1 MNQHDQID
9 EIQAELIQK
18 IQNRK
23 SELGKK
29 LLVLTHHYQRKEIVA
44 LGDYKGDSF
53 TLSKKSTED
62 VNVTYIIFCGVHFM
76 AESAAILAKP
86 HQIVQIPDMEAG
98 CWMADMLDH
107 VQLSRAWED
116 VTNIIGLDQ
125 ILPVVYVNSDA
136 YIKAFCGHHGGLTC
150 TSSNAGNAFEWC
162 LERASKIFFFPDQ
175 HLGRNT
181 ALSIG
186 IPEEKII
193 VWNPEKPLG
202 GNTKDSI
209 QNAKIILWHGYCL
222 VHTRFKIAHIEQVRK
237 NNKDVKVVVHPECE
251 KEVVQAADA
260 VGSTGFIEKYVK
272 QAPVGSTIAIGT
284 EINFINRL
292 GLENPEKKILPLHHS
307 LCPNMYKI
315 NLENLLKTIE
325 NVGVMNVI
333 TIPDDIKKNAKTAL
347 EKMLLL

>member
-1 MNQHDQID
+1 
-9 EIQAELIQK
+9 
-18 IQNRK
+18 
-23 SELGKK
+23 
-29 LLVLTHHYQRKEIVA
+29 
-44 LGDYKGDSF
+44 
-53 TLSKKSTED
+53 
-62 VNVTYIIFCGVHFM
+62 M
-76 AESAAILAKP
+76 AESSAILAKP

-116 VTNIIGLDQ
+116 VTNIIGRDQ

-150 TSSNAGNAFEWC
+150 TSSNAGKAFQWC
-162 LERASKIFFFPDQ
+162 LERTSKIFFFPDQ

-181 ALSIG
+181 ALAIG

-222 VHTRFKIAHIEQVRK
+222 VHTRFKVTHIEQVRK
-237 NNKDVKVVVHPECE
+237 NSKDVKIVVHPECE

-272 QAPVGSTIAIGT
+272 QAPAGSTIAIGT

-292 GLENPEKKILPLHHS
+292 SLENPDKQIFPLHHS

-325 NVGVMNVI
+325 NIGVMNVI
-333 TIPDDIKKNAKTAL
+333 TIPDDIKKDAKTAL